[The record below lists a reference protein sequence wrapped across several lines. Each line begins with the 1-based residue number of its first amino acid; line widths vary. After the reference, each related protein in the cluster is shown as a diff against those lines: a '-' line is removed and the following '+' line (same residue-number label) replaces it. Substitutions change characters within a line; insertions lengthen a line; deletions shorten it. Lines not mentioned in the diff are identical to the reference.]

1 MATAGKDALRKP
13 ASRPSVERMSSARRA
28 ETAADTITDLIN
40 RLPPGARLGTKE
52 ELRATCAVSVGTFNE
67 TLRLLQSRGLVTVR
81 PGPGGGLFAAEQ
93 SPTVRLGN
101 SVLALDAEQTGV
113 AEAMRIRDALEPLLI
128 EDALWYG
135 SAADIADLRQELAR
149 MAQAVAEE
157 DSRGF
162 VLANWHLHARIA
174 AISPNQLLRSLYTS
188 LLETIE
194 SHTLSVLPGT
204 EQPLQ
209 EYVQERHALH
219 VAIVD
224 ALQERDRPR
233 ALELIALHNTGTA
246 ADSGPTNSGVT
257 PAS

>member
-1 MATAGKDALRKP
+1 MATAGDALRKP
-13 ASRPSVERMSSARRA
+13 SGRPSSDRLSSARRA
-28 ETAADTITDLIN
+28 ETAADTVTELIN

-52 ELRATCAVSVGTFNE
+52 ELRTMCAVSVGTFNE
-67 TLRLLQSRGLVTVR
+67 TLRLLHSRGLVTVR

-128 EDALWYG
+128 EDALWHG
-135 SAADIADLRQELAR
+135 SPADIADLREELAR

-157 DSRGF
+157 DWHGF

-174 AISPNQLLRSLYTS
+174 AISPDQLLRSLYTS

-204 EQPLQ
+204 EQPLR

-224 ALQERDRPR
+224 ALQEHDRER
-233 ALELIALHNTGTA
+233 TLELIAIHNT
-246 ADSGPTNSGVT
+246 T
-257 PAS
+257 PAAGAGHAGPDA